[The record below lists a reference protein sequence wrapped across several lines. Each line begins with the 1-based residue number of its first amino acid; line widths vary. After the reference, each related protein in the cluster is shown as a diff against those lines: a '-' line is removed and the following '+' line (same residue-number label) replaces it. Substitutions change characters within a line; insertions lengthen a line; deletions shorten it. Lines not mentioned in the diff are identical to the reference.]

1 MEDLSKLVIYI
12 YPDDYDTKK
21 DDDLSCDSE
30 YDEEATTYVPISP
43 NRRKKSNHN
52 KKYKKYKN
60 SMIISFV
67 FMVAILLIGRT
78 VFCGIRSANDD
89 LMEDKTNGFCPRNLL
104 RRTGNI
110 TDYIS
115 SDIDLHDKLVT
126 NNDLS
131 LSTMNDETKT
141 KELLV
146 EKLMNKNSWFQPP
159 QSLLSSK
166 RIFIHK

>member
-43 NRRKKSNHN
+43 NRRKKSNHH
-52 KKYKKYKN
+52 KKYKN

-67 FMVAILLIGRT
+67 FMIAILLIGRT
-78 VFCGIRSANDD
+78 IYCGIYSENDE

-115 SDIDLHDKLVT
+115 SDIDLYDKVAT
-126 NNDLS
+126 SNDVS
-131 LSTMNDETKT
+131 ISTINDETKT

-146 EKLMNKNSWFQPP
+146 EKMMNKKSWFQPP

>member
-1 MEDLSKLVIYI
+1 VRPEDVV
-12 YPDDYDTKK
+12 
-21 DDDLSCDSE
+21 SE
-30 YDEEATTYVPISP
+30 FGDEVLIEV
-43 NRRKKSNHN
+43 NR
-52 KKYKKYKN
+52 
-60 SMIISFV
+60 
-67 FMVAILLIGRT
+67 LL
-78 VFCGIRSANDD
+78 
-89 LMEDKTNGFCPRNLL
+89 LEDKTNGFCPRNLL
-104 RRTGNI
+104 RRSGNI

-146 EKLMNKNSWFQPP
+146 EKLMNKKSWFQPP